1 MDETAG
7 ELRRDLDEQRMR
19 IGHTVDEIGN
29 RVVPGRVFARRSS
42 GVRRRIT
49 SVRERVMGH
58 DGDGAGDDW
67 YGTVSGPSYA
77 AAAYDPSRS
86 PAGSARERSMGTAG
100 APIPAGIMALSAGFL
115 LGSLLPPSRR
125 ERELAR
131 RMEPELGAAV
141 HEAKAAGT
149 QVVADLREPAR
160 EAAETVK
167 EAAVREARSATEEAK
182 EAASRTPT

>member
-7 ELRRDLDEQRMR
+7 ELRRDLDEQRNR

-42 GVRRRIT
+42 GVRRRMSSI
-49 SVRERVMGH
+49 RERVMGH

-67 YGTVSGPSYA
+67 YGTVSGPSYGA
-77 AAAYDPSRS
+77 PTYPT
-86 PAGSARERSMGTAG
+86 GSTGSGRGRSMGPAG

-115 LGSLLPPSRR
+115 VGSLLPPSRR

-141 HEAKAAGT
+141 NEAKAAGT

-160 EAAETVK
+160 EAAEAVK
-167 EAAVREARSATEEAK
+167 ETAVREARSATEEAK
-182 EAASRTPT
+182 EAASRTTT